1 MLQNLKLFT
10 KMIWW
15 KFKMRKFMSLVGIKS
30 RKAFTNKIDTNT
42 KNKVLNKYALLLDKE
57 KKLILREN
65 VKDIKFA
72 KNKGLKDNLIN
83 RLKIDDLKLRNIK
96 DSIIKISKLKDPVD
110 FTLKKWSRPN
120 GLNIRKVTIPIGVIG
135 VIFESRPNVT
145 SDVAGLCFK
154 SGNAVILKG
163 GSESLNTN
171 RILAKLFR
179 QALKKNNVDENYIQF
194 VDSKDRK
201 MVDTMLSKM
210 KKYIDVI
217 IPRGG
222 KNLVKRVQEFSN
234 VPIIGH
240 LEGLCHT
247 FVDKDAE
254 LNMASK
260 IIYNA
265 KLRNTSICGATETIL
280 LHEKIVKKF
289 CNPILQ
295 KLENANCKIYGDKI
309 LRKYYKGKLYPAKEK
324 DWSTEYLTATVSVKV
339 VKNSNEAINHI
350 NKYGTMHTDSII
362 TKNKKT
368 ATKFLKNVKSSIAM
382 HNTSTQFAD
391 GGEFGFGGEVGI
403 STNTLPPR
411 GPVGLEQLVSYKYE
425 ISSKGK
431 IRE

>member
-1 MLQNLKLFT
+1 MNRFMNL
-10 KMIWW
+10 I
-15 KFKMRKFMSLVGIKS
+15 GIKS
-30 RKAFTNKIDTNT
+30 RKAYSKKISTNV
-42 KNKVLNKYALLLDKE
+42 KNKVLNKYAQLLDEE

-65 VKDIKFA
+65 AKDIKFA
-72 KNKGLKDNLIN
+72 QNKGLKDNLIN
-83 RLKIDDLKLRNIK
+83 RLKIDDLRFKDIK
-96 DSIIKISKLKDPVD
+96 NSIKKISKLKDPVD
-110 FTLKKWSRPN
+110 VILKKWKRPN
-120 GLNIRKVTIPIGVIG
+120 GLSIRRVTIPIGVIG

-163 GSESLNTN
+163 GSEALNTN

-179 QALKKNNVDENYIQF
+179 QALKINNVDENYIQF
-194 VDSKDRK
+194 VDSKNRK
-201 MVDTMLSKM
+201 MVDIMLSKM

-222 KNLVKRVQEFSN
+222 KSLVKRVQEFSN

-247 FVDKDAE
+247 FVDKDAD
-254 LNMASK
+254 LKMASK

-280 LHEKIVKKF
+280 LHEKIIKKF

-295 KLENANCKIYGDKI
+295 KLENANCKIYGDRI
-309 LRKYYKGKLYPAKEK
+309 LKRYYKGKLYPAKEK
-324 DWSTEYLTATVSVKV
+324 DWSTEYLAATVSVKV
-339 VKNSNEAINHI
+339 VKSSDEAINHI

-368 ATKFLKNVKSSIAM
+368 AMKFLKNVKSSIAM

-431 IRE
+431 IRD

>member
-1 MLQNLKLFT
+1 MNQY
-10 KMIWW
+10 
-15 KFKMRKFMSLVGIKS
+15 MSLIGQNAK
-30 RKAFTNKIDTNT
+30 KASLSKINNKI
-42 KNKVLNKYALLLDKE
+42 KNKVLKKYAFLLDKE
-57 KKLILREN
+57 KNSILKANKKDVKLAL
-65 VKDIKFA
+65 
-72 KNKGLKDNLIN
+72 KNGLKNNLID
-83 RLKIDDLKLRNIK
+83 RLTIDQKKLNNIK
-96 DSIIKISKLKDPVD
+96 NSINNIAKLKDPVD
-110 FTLKKWSRPN
+110 NILKRWRRPN
-120 GLNIRKVTIPIGVIG
+120 GLKINRVSIPIGVIG
-135 VIFESRPNVT
+135 IIYESRPNVT

-163 GSESLNTN
+163 GSEAINTN
-171 RILAKLFR
+171 KILAKLFR
-179 QALKKNNVDENYIQF
+179 VALKENKVNENFIQF

-201 MVDTMLSKM
+201 MVDFMLSKM
-210 KKYIDVI
+210 KGFIDII

-222 KNLVKRVQEFSN
+222 KNLVKRVQRFSS

-247 FVDKDAE
+247 FIDKDAE
-254 LNMASK
+254 LKMATN
-260 IIYNA
+260 IVYNA

-289 CNPILQ
+289 CNPILK
-295 KLENANCKIYGDKI
+295 KLEDSNCKIYGDRFLK
-309 LRKYYKGKLYPAKEK
+309 KYYKGRVYPAKEK
-324 DWSTEYLTATVSVKV
+324 DWSTEYLAAIVSVKT
-339 VKNSNEAINHI
+339 VKNCEAAINHI

-368 ATKFLKNVKSSIAM
+368 AQKFLKNVKSSIAM

-425 ISSKGK
+425 IVSNGQTRK
-431 IRE
+431 